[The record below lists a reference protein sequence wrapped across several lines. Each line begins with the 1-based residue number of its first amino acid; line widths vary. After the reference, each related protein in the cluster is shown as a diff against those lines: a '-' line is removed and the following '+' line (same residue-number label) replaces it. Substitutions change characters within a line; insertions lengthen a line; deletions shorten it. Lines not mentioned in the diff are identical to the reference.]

1 MQIYCIV
8 KSLKIHILGD
18 STLTMVM
25 KYSVGFVKNLII
37 HILGEST
44 STMVMKY
51 SIEARHKTDRQAYQ
65 LWLDT
70 SLREVLQIFFLFCF
84 GVQCVADVLYI

>member
-1 MQIYCIV
+1 
-8 KSLKIHILGD
+8 
-18 STLTMVM
+18 MVM

-51 SIEARHKTDRQAYQ
+51 SVEARHNRSTSIPVVARYQ
-65 LWLDT
+65 LT
-70 SLREVLQIFFLFCF
+70 RSATNIFVLFCF
-84 GVQCVADVLYI
+84 GVQCVANVLKI